1 MKDDETNRIPMFP
14 LGLVLLPRMPLPLHI
29 FEERYRA
36 MIQRC
41 VDTDT
46 PFGVL
51 LHTGTTVQTVGCL
64 AQVDSVINTYDDG
77 RMDILA
83 VGTERFSVIRM
94 YDEKSFLEAE
104 IEVFHDD
111 PIGSE
116 DSGAVHA
123 LAYSAVQDLEEFAEI
138 AGYSLD
144 REMLDNLNSEELS
157 FLLATT
163 DVFST
168 EEKQQFLE
176 LRSTAV
182 RMQRA
187 SRAIEHSKERL
198 TMSRKI
204 REILG
209 KSRDEDIT
217 HLFN

>member
-1 MKDDETNRIPMFP
+1 MKDDETDRIPMFP

-29 FEERYRA
+29 FEERYQR
-36 MIQRC
+36 MIQQC
-41 VDTDT
+41 IDTDT

-51 LHTGTTVQTVGCL
+51 LHTGSTVQTVGCL

-83 VGTERFSVIRM
+83 VGTERFSVVQM
-94 YDEKSFLEAE
+94 FDEKPYLEAE
-104 IEVFHDD
+104 VEVFHDEPTD
-111 PIGSE
+111 GE
-116 DSGAVHA
+116 DSGQIHT
-123 LAYSAVQDLEEFAEI
+123 LAYSAVQDLEAFAEI
-138 AGYSLD
+138 AGYTID
-144 REMLDNLNSEELS
+144 REMIDNLNTEELS

-176 LRSTAV
+176 LRSTAA
-182 RMQRA
+182 RMRRA
-187 SRAIEHSKERL
+187 SRAIERSKERL
-198 TMSRKI
+198 AMSRKI